1 MMKNNYIYNYLFLLF
16 ILISQ
21 SVSAQAPQF
30 SQPYSNPLL
39 LNPAFCGET
48 RGTRMVMNYRN
59 QWAAL
64 SGSYRTF
71 AFGGD
76 KYLPGMRSGMGI
88 SVWKD
93 VAGVNSLFFSQYSA
107 YFAHK
112 VRISKTQAFKAGI
125 RLSHVTRGIDTSR
138 MLFADQVVRDNG
150 PASVEPNILERVNY
164 QEIGIGFLYHSDTW
178 WAGFS
183 MGNVNKPNTSLMN
196 GGEVPVPVKYSLH
209 GGATL
214 YQKGKRSPETLKL
227 AWQYKAAQD
236 WDQFDIGAYY
246 RYEQFVM
253 GMWYRGLPIKQ
264 YANGYS
270 NHDALVL
277 LVGAEF
283 KSGWKFGYSYD
294 MTISRLTNR
303 SGGSHEI
310 SLSYEKASNKRRKVK
325 IPPCVEF

>member
-1 MMKNNYIYNYLFLLF
+1 MGKYKIHKYLFLLF
-16 ILISQ
+16 TLYIIDT
-21 SVSAQAPQF
+21 SAQAPQF

-59 QWAAL
+59 QWSSLA
-64 SGSYRTF
+64 GSYRTF

-76 KYLPGMRSGMGI
+76 KYLTGMRSGMGI

-93 VAGVNSLFFSQYSA
+93 VAGINSLYFSQYSA

-112 VRISKTQAFKAGI
+112 VKISRTQAIKAGI
-125 RLSHVTRGIDTSR
+125 RLSHITRGIDTSR
-138 MLFADQVVRDNG
+138 MLFADQVIRDNAA
-150 PASVEPNILERVNY
+150 ASVEPNILERVNY

-178 WAGFS
+178 WTGFS
-183 MGNVNKPNTSLMN
+183 MGNLNKPNTSLLI
-196 GGEVPVPVKYSLH
+196 GGEVPVPVKYSVH

-214 YQKGKRSPETLKL
+214 YKKGKRSTESLKL
-227 AWQYKAAQD
+227 AGQYKAAQD
-236 WDQFDIGAYY
+236 WDQFDIGLYY
-246 RYEQFVM
+246 RYEQFVL
-253 GMWYRGLPIKQ
+253 GSWYRGLPIKSYQ
-264 YANGYS
+264 PGYS

-283 KSGWKFGYSYD
+283 KNGWKFGYSYD
-294 MTISRLTNR
+294 MTISKLTNR

-310 SLSYEKASNKRRKVK
+310 SLTYEKATNRRKKVK